1 MIREAL
7 VSGCVLLA
15 GYDYLLSSRRI
26 ATYGKSIEL
35 NPLTRKLGTFVT
47 TLIPTAIVATLAG
60 IYSLPALLFYTGMK
74 AQMFLL
80 QLASLRTEAKNPE
93 LFKKL
98 LS

>member
-1 MIREAL
+1 MIKEAL

-26 ATYGKSIEL
+26 AKYGKSIEL
-35 NPLTRKLGTFVT
+35 NPLVKKLGTFVT
-47 TLIPTAIVATLAG
+47 TIIPTAGIATLAG
-60 IYSLPALLFYTGMK
+60 VYSLPVLLFYTGMK

-93 LFKKL
+93 LFKNL
-98 LS
+98 MS